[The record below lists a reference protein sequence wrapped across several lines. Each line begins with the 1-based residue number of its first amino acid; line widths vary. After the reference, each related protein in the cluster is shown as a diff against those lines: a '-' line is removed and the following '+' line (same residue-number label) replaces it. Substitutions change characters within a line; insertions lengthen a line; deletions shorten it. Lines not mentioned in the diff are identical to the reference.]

1 MKRLSIRMRVTLWF
15 TAFMSLLAVLVL
27 IFLYLA
33 GRSSVKHS
41 LRNQLVNT
49 IKSSL
54 DEIEYDDGLVEP
66 DDDLDYFIGGVYL
79 SIYDAEGRL
88 LYGRIPSAYNGV
100 LPFRDQMLQNFSD
113 GGIEWNI
120 YDVKC
125 DVSGYGSVWVRGV
138 LSSEGVSSAFSTL
151 FHLACLAL
159 PVLVLLAALGGY
171 HLINRAFQPV
181 RRITES
187 AEQISSGNDLSLRIG
202 FGSEKSKDE
211 IYRLAETFDQ
221 MFDRLEDS
229 FAREKQFTSDAS
241 HELRTPLSV
250 ILSQCD
256 YSLSG
261 QQTEAEYVRALETIQ
276 SQARKMSA
284 LTAQLLTLARADR
297 GQDNMVRE
305 TVELSNLAEM
315 VSLQMEETA
324 QKKAITI
331 HTDIV
336 PGLAI
341 QGDETMLM
349 RLLLNLMENG
359 IKYGREGGNLW
370 VSLSQNGNR
379 ICGTVRDDGI
389 GIAPEHLPKIWNRFY
404 RVDASRSAARDGVGL
419 GLSMAKYIVQ
429 AHGGTIEAKSEPEAG
444 SCFRFILPT
453 TEEK

>member
-33 GRSSVKHS
+33 GQSSVKHS

-54 DEIEYDDGLVEP
+54 DEIEYDDGVIEP

-79 SIYDAEGRL
+79 SIYDDEGRL

-100 LPFRDQMLQNFSD
+100 LPFRDQKLQNFSD
-113 GGIEWNI
+113 SGIEWSI

-125 DVSGYGSVWVRGV
+125 DVSGYGPVWVRGI
-138 LSSEGVSSAFSTL
+138 LSSEGASSAFSTI
-151 FHLACLAL
+151 FRLACLAL

-202 FGSEKSKDE
+202 FGSEESKDE
-211 IYRLAETFDQ
+211 IYRLAETFDR

-261 QQTEAEYVRALETIQ
+261 QQTEAEYVLALETIQ

-297 GQDNMVRE
+297 SQDNMVRE

-324 QKKAITI
+324 QKKTITI
-331 HTDIV
+331 HTDIA
-336 PGLAI
+336 PGLTV

-370 VSLSQNGNR
+370 VSLSQTGNQ
-379 ICGTVRDDGI
+379 ICGAVRDDGI

-404 RVDASRSAARDGVGL
+404 QVDSSRSAARNGVGL
-419 GLSMAKYIVQ
+419 GLAMAKYIVQ
-429 AHGGTIEAKSEPEAG
+429 AHGGTIEAESEREVG
-444 SCFRFILPT
+444 SCFRFVLPM